1 MVSGATLYEVIGVLP
16 GAEPHRIKRD
26 YEARSGL
33 LCPDMIAGAPSNVLT
48 AVTRAQDLL
57 DSAWQVLSN
66 PAARRCYDQEAGL
79 RRTGGGLG
87 EPRSSPS
94 ETGFD
99 PDDLGLAG
107 ELVADATGGLLAI
120 FGGRVRKPQ
129 RHGPDAVPDV
139 RGLFS
144 STCREVA
151 RRHGL
156 EVTVVRL
163 TERPMA
169 VEGLVVS
176 QDPAPGTRCRGGHL
190 TVQVWHPPNRC
201 PS

>member
-1 MVSGATLYEVIGVLP
+1 
-16 GAEPHRIKRD
+16 
-26 YEARSGL
+26 
-33 LCPDMIAGAPSNVLT
+33 
-48 AVTRAQDLL
+48 
-57 DSAWQVLSN
+57 VLSD
-66 PAARRCYDQEAGL
+66 PERRRRYDEEAGL
-79 RRTGGGLG
+79 RHTSGGLG
-87 EPRSSPS
+87 GPGSSPS

-107 ELVADATGGLLAI
+107 DLVADAAGGLLVL

-129 RHGPDAVPDV
+129 RRGPGVVPDV

-156 EVTVVRL
+156 EVTVIRL
-163 TERPMA
+163 TERPMP

-176 QDPAPGTRCRGGHL
+176 QDPAPGTRCRGGQL

-201 PS
+201 PF